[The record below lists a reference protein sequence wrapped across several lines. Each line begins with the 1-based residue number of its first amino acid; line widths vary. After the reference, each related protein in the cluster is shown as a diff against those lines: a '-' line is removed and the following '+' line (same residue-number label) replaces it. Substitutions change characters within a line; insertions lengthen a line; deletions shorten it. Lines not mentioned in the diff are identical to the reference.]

1 MSNDYYTVTG
11 SPATGSS
18 GSSAVIRAEFA
29 AIQAAFDL
37 LPDLTGNGGKL
48 VRENAGG
55 TALETV
61 SLTSGAI
68 VYGSS
73 TGTLSQGNNFAWNAS
88 NNTLAIDG
96 NVTAN
101 GNIST
106 SGRLSATGNAALNNI
121 SGTNLNVT
129 AASVFNVVNA
139 NNISAATANFNGTV
153 SAANLN
159 ATGSSVFNALNVN
172 NLSAAT
178 GNFNGNISG
187 TNLNISGAL
196 RGTSAMMAPVNNT
209 LAANVNLNNTSIF
222 FDGPSVAQ
230 GNIGTWF
237 AEGTVTIGSASATDP
252 FNVKLWDG
260 TNVIASAFLSPKGSG
275 APFTACTLSGFIT
288 APSGNIRMSVQPTL
302 GVGAN
307 IVANQSGQGKD
318 STITAIRIG

>member
-68 VYGSS
+68 IYGSS
-73 TGTLSQGNNFAWNAS
+73 TGALAQGNNFAWNAS

-121 SGTNLNVT
+121 SGTNLNIT

-139 NNISAATANFNGTV
+139 NNISAATGNFNGNV

-159 ATGSSVFNALNVN
+159 VTGSSVLNALNAN

-187 TNLNISGAL
+187 TNLNITGAL
-196 RGTSAMMAPVNNT
+196 RGTSAMMSPLNGALGSIVTLNT
-209 LAANVNLNNTSIF
+209 TNFIDVAC
-222 FDGPSVAQ
+222 VAQ
-230 GNIGTWF
+230 GTNGTFF
-237 AEGTVTIGSASATDP
+237 AVGVVTIQGGNSTATIGA
-252 FNVKLWDG
+252 KLWDG
-260 TNVIASAFLSPKGSG
+260 NNVIATTGVTTSSTGNSIMMSLQ
-275 APFTACTLSGFIT
+275 GFISNPT
-288 APSGNIRMSVQPTL
+288 GNIRLSVRDNGPSNSNVVFNQT
-302 GVGAN
+302 GA
-307 IVANQSGQGKD
+307 GKD
-318 STITAIRIG
+318 TTVTAIRIG